1 MTLRI
6 PPRIDGSVLLPS
18 CISTASQQITQHFFI
33 PLPPHQSLCSSL
45 PSLLPFESLDDRLP
59 SKPFVLVHLP
69 IDPLVPLCPDSCLP
83 CLLHLQRLIT
93 TKSDTGSTP
102 NTASDARPPP
112 ANPGSSSTLLLL
124 LLAHTSSPDAAML
137 RYPPEPSSHCERR
150 YADPGGHRWTRR
162 CVGHVPKP
170 FQVDRRACREH
181 RSREFIFVVPSC
193 AALEYV
199 QVDGMLT
206 IL

>member
-1 MTLRI
+1 MEA
-6 PPRIDGSVLLPS
+6 SCSLP
-18 CISTASQQITQHFFI
+18 ASQPHLNKSHSTSSYLSLHTNHYVQVCRRSYPSNRSTIACRPNRSSSFI
-33 PLPPHQSLCSSL
+33 SRSTLSCLFVLTRACLVFSICSDSSPPSPTLGPPPTRPRTLDLLLQTLVHPLPCS
-45 PSLLPFESLDDRLP
+45 
-59 SKPFVLVHLP
+59 
-69 IDPLVPLCPDSCLP
+69 CSC
-83 CLLHLQRLIT
+83 
-93 TKSDTGSTP
+93 ST
-102 NTASDARPPP
+102 SSRP
-112 ANPGSSSTLLLL
+112 
-124 LLAHTSSPDAAML
+124 LAHTSSPDAAML